1 MDGIRQ
7 AHNGCARRPPLS
19 PFCDDRRFVH
29 FTFYPQNTRATILL
43 TAELERPIHSLGDVM
58 TKLKIMKH
66 RFDLDCEMGPL
77 IESFVESA
85 CGMVLAR
92 PH

>member
-1 MDGIRQ
+1 
-7 AHNGCARRPPLS
+7 
-19 PFCDDRRFVH
+19 
-29 FTFYPQNTRATILL
+29 
-43 TAELERPIHSLGDVM
+43 M